1 MSSSKR
7 PRLCTEYYR
16 KTKGSPSNTQSSSA
30 RRGNPRR
37 KCNAQER
44 LFQENDCEAEK
55 TKIDWRSRKSF
66 DSSPSHLTRNQ
77 AKTCLRS
84 QSYVGKRTRSSNQ
97 FNARIREQIRQ
108 EENLECYIEAIP
120 DEVLL
125 LICSYLKEKD
135 LCRLAQTC
143 SRLNTLSQDGC
154 LWRSLYSQ
162 VFGMKKP
169 LVKTFEGVYIEQE
182 PKDDLC
188 WKKSLCSLY
197 PAHHVHPAL
206 AKQKKL
212 HPTRFTGR
220 QIKYHETI
228 NEALEAVPYDGVII
242 IHRGVYDEHL
252 SINKPV
258 AIIGAI
264 GSDEVVIQS
273 SSSTVVSFTSGSS
286 CSFLGHLTLK
296 NCPSSESQPIRL
308 GCVEVVDECSP
319 TVYNCKLTS
328 LADAGA
334 TVYVHGRGARPTLS
348 QCVISDSENVG
359 IFVTDGAQGTYED
372 CEITNM
378 KLAGVWVR
386 NHASPVMRRNKVHH
400 GRDVGFFIFDYGL
413 GYYEGND
420 VHNNRI
426 AGFEIRSGANPTVV
440 GCRIHHGMTGGIYCH
455 DDARGEFLENK
466 IYSNT
471 YAGVWITSQSNPTIK
486 NNEIYDGHQGGVYVF
501 GEGRGLI
508 EGNNIHDNALA
519 GIQIRTKSNPIVRCN
534 RIHSGLHGGIYVH
547 EDGMGLIEDNE
558 INNNTL
564 AGVWI
569 TTGSTPTLRHNRIH
583 SGKQVG
589 VYFYDGGC
597 GVLEE
602 NEIFNHKYS
611 GIQIRSGSNP
621 CIRRNKIWGGQN
633 GGVLVYNGG
642 LGLLE
647 ENEIFDNAMAGV
659 WIKTE
664 SDPVLRRNKIH
675 HGREGGVCVFN
686 SGKGILENND
696 IFRNALTG
704 VLISTASFPV
714 LKSNRI
720 FDGGA
725 AGIEITNS
733 AGGVLEENEV
743 FNNRFDGICLATGV
757 KPQLNNNK
765 VHSNRREVE
774 KAIESCRCLFQ
785 VSGNTCYPMH
795 DFYRCT
801 TCGTSE
807 GYAICVS
814 CVKGC
819 HDGHDVEFVRRDRF
833 FCDCGAG
840 SSGVLC
846 KLISGKCWSVASSRT
861 QTVRVA
867 SGGHTETQAQE
878 QSRNHSLC
886 TS

>member
-1 MSSSKR
+1 MKEGR
-7 PRLCTEYYR
+7 D
-16 KTKGSPSNTQSSSA
+16 KQ
-30 RRGNPRR
+30 RR
-37 KCNAQER
+37 KCNTGDHLMKEK
-44 LFQENDCEAEK
+44 DCGLESKEVE
-55 TKIDWRSRKSF
+55 RKSDMCL
-66 DSSPSHLTRNQ
+66 DSRSTRLTRKQDTKLESTTRSPSRR
-77 AKTCLRS
+77 RS
-84 QSYVGKRTRSSNQ
+84 CNLVNSSDQRSASQRGN
-97 FNARIREQIRQ
+97 FN
-108 EENLECYIEAIP
+108 CYIKAVP

-125 LICSYLKEKD
+125 LICSYLQERE
-135 LCRLAQTC
+135 LCRMAQTC
-143 SRLNTLSQDGC
+143 SRLNSICQDGC
-154 LWRSLYSQ
+154 LWRSLYTQ
-162 VFGMKKP
+162 VFDMKKP
-169 LVKTFEGVYIEQE
+169 MIKTFEGVYIEQE
-182 PKDDLC
+182 PENDLC
-188 WKKSLCSLY
+188 WKKCLSALY
-197 PAHHVHPAL
+197 HAYHVHPTI
-206 AKQKKL
+206 AKQNKINAGSCS
-212 HPTRFTGR
+212 GR
-220 QIKYHETI
+220 KINYHETI
-228 NEALEAVPYDGVII
+228 QEALEAVQDDGVII
-242 IHRGVYDEHL
+242 VHSGVYDEQL
-252 SINKPV
+252 SISKPV
-258 AIIGAI
+258 AVIGAVKNE
-264 GSDEVVIQS
+264 SDAVVIQCD
-273 SSSTVVSFTSGSS
+273 SSTVVTFNTGSA
-286 CSFLGHLTLK
+286 CSFLGHLTFK
-296 NCPSSESQPIRL
+296 NCPSSESQAIRS
-308 GCVEVVDECSP
+308 GCIEIVDDCSP
-319 TVYNCKLTS
+319 TIYNCKLTS
-328 LADAGA
+328 LANAGA
-334 TVYVHGRGARPTLS
+334 TIYVHGRGARPTLS
-348 QCVISDSENVG
+348 NCLISNSENVG
-359 IFVTDGAQGTYED
+359 IFITDGAQGTYED
-372 CEITNM
+372 CEITNI

-386 NHASPVMRRNKVHH
+386 NHASPIMRRNKVHH

-420 VHNNRI
+420 VYNNRI
-426 AGFEIRSGANPTVV
+426 AGFEIRSHANPTVV
-440 GCRIHHGMTGGIYCH
+440 GCK
-455 DDARGEFLENK
+455 ARGEFLENQ

-486 NNEIYDGHQGGVYVF
+486 NNEIYDGQQG
-501 GEGRGLI
+501 
-508 EGNNIHDNALA
+508 DNALA

-547 EDGMGLIEDNE
+547 EEGMGLIEDNE

-569 TTGSTPTLRHNRIH
+569 TTGSTPTLRNNRIH

-597 GVLEE
+597 GILEE

-664 SDPVLRRNKIH
+664 SNPVLRRNKIH
-675 HGREGGVCVFN
+675 DGREGGVCVFN
-686 SGKGILENND
+686 YGKGVLENND

-757 KPQLNNNK
+757 EPQLSNNK
-765 VHSNRREVE
+765 VHGNRREVE
-774 KAIESCRCLFQ
+774 KAIDSCRCLFQ

-801 TCGTSE
+801 TCGTSD

-819 HDGHDVEFVRRDRF
+819 HAGHEVKFVRRDRF

-846 KLISGKCWSVASSRT
+846 KLNQRNCWSVASSSRT
-861 QTVRVA
+861 QTAVRVA
-867 SGGHTETQAQE
+867 SGGQTETPAHEERGNQA
-878 QSRNHSLC
+878 LC
-886 TS
+886 VS

>member
-7 PRLCTEYYR
+7 PRFCTDFYR
-16 KTKGSPSNTQSSSA
+16 QTKTKASKTRRQNLKSNKPQKKCDIEVLFTKEKNYGGEKIQASAVDGSLPSLAKNREKTSRCSRSTKNRSCNRFNTVSKLPASK
-30 RRGNPRR
+30 RGN
-37 KCNAQER
+37 
-44 LFQENDCEAEK
+44 
-55 TKIDWRSRKSF
+55 TK
-66 DSSPSHLTRNQ
+66 
-77 AKTCLRS
+77 
-84 QSYVGKRTRSSNQ
+84 
-97 FNARIREQIRQ
+97 
-108 EENLECYIEAIP
+108 CYIEAIP

-125 LICSYLKEKD
+125 LICSYLQERD
-135 LCRLAQTC
+135 LCRFGQTC
-143 SRLNTLSQDGC
+143 SRLNTICEDGC
-154 LWRSLYSQ
+154 LWRSLYTQ
-162 VFGMKKP
+162 IFDMKKP
-169 LVKTFEGVYIEQE
+169 MVKTFEGVYIVVEAE
-182 PKDDLC
+182 DDSC
-188 WKKSLCSLY
+188 WKKCLSRLY
-197 PAHHVHPAL
+197 SSHHVHPSA
-206 AKQKKL
+206 AKQKTV
-212 HPTRFTGR
+212 HPSRFLGR
-220 QIKYHETI
+220 NINYHETI
-228 NEALEAVPYDGVII
+228 KDALEAAEADGVII
-242 IHRGVYDEHL
+242 VHCGVYDEQL
-252 SINKPV
+252 SVTKPV
-258 AIIGAI
+258 AIIGAAF
-264 GSDEVVIQS
+264 GEPDSVVIQS
-273 SSSTVVSFTSGSS
+273 NSSTVVAFSGGAS
-286 CSFLGHLTLK
+286 CGFLGHLTLK
-296 NCPSSESQPIRL
+296 NFPNSDDEAVRS
-308 GCVEVVDECSP
+308 GCVEVAEQCSP
-319 TVYNCKLTS
+319 TIFNCKLTS
-328 LADAGA
+328 LSTGA
-334 TVYVHGRGARPTLS
+334 TVFVHGRGARPTVS
-348 QCVISDSENVG
+348 QCLISDSENVG

-372 CEITNM
+372 CEIKNV

-386 NHASPVMRRNKVHH
+386 NQASPVMRRNKVHH

-420 VHNNRI
+420 VYNNRI

-440 GCRIHHGMTGGIYCH
+440 GCKVHHGMTGGIYCH
-455 DDARGEFLENK
+455 DDAHGEFLENK
-466 IYSNT
+466 IFSNT

-486 NNEIYDGHQGGVYVF
+486 NNEIYDGQQGGVYVF
-501 GEGRGLI
+501 GEGKGLI

-534 RIHSGLHGGIYVH
+534 RIHNGLHGGIYVH
-547 EDGMGLIEDNE
+547 EEGMGLIEDNE

-597 GVLEE
+597 GVLED

-621 CIRRNKIWGGQN
+621 TINRNKIWGGQN

-664 SDPVLRRNKIH
+664 SNPVLRRNKIH

-686 SGKGILENND
+686 CGKGVLENND

-704 VLISTASFPV
+704 VLISTSSFPV

-725 AGIEITNS
+725 AGIEITNC
-733 AGGVLEENEV
+733 AGGVLEGNEI

-757 KPQLNNNK
+757 KPQLSNNK

-774 KAIESCRCLFQ
+774 KAIESCRCLYQ

-801 TCGTSE
+801 TCGTSD
-807 GYAICVS
+807 GFAICVS

-819 HDGHDVEFVRRDRF
+819 HDGHNVEFVRRDRF

-846 KLISGKCWSVASSRT
+846 KLVSEKCWSLSSRV
-861 QTVRVA
+861 QAARLA
-867 SGGHTETQAQE
+867 SGVQIESHAQGD
-878 QSRNHSLC
+878 SRNQSLC
-886 TS
+886 L

>member
-16 KTKGSPSNTQSSSA
+16 KSKKCSSNL
-30 RRGNPRR
+30 RGCSLKRDRPRR
-37 KCNAQER
+37 KCSTDRTSMDEKYCR
-44 LFQENDCEAEK
+44 LESEESIIRFTRNLD
-55 TKIDWRSRKSF
+55 TK
-66 DSSPSHLTRNQ
+66 SSP
-77 AKTCLRS
+77 
-84 QSYVGKRTRSSNQ
+84 TRSPNRKRSCKLTSSTNQRSSSQRDVSN
-97 FNARIREQIRQ
+97 
-108 EENLECYIEAIP
+108 CYIKAVP

-125 LICSYLKEKD
+125 QICSYLQEGD
-135 LCRLAQTC
+135 LCHMAQTC
-143 SRLNTLSQDGC
+143 NRLNTICQDGC

-162 VFGMKKP
+162 VFEMANILIKNS
-169 LVKTFEGVYIEQE
+169 EGIYINQE
-182 PKDDLC
+182 PENDLC
-188 WKKSLCSLY
+188 WKKSFCAFY
-197 PAHHVHPAL
+197 HAHHVYPTT
-206 AKQKKL
+206 AKQRKL
-212 HPTRFTGR
+212 NPAQYTGR
-220 QIKYHETI
+220 KINYHETVK
-228 NEALEAVPYDGVII
+228 EALDAVQEDGII
-242 IHRGVYDEHL
+242 IVHSGVYYEEL
-252 SINKPV
+252 SISKPV
-258 AIIGAI
+258 AIIGAAK
-264 GSDEVVIQS
+264 SEDNPVVIQCD
-273 SSSTVVSFTSGSS
+273 SSTVVSFNAGSGN
-286 CSFLGHLTLK
+286 SFLGHVTLK
-296 NCPSSESQPIRL
+296 NNPNGESEVIRS
-308 GCVEVVDECSP
+308 GCVEVVDDCAPSI
-319 TVYNCKLTS
+319 YNCKLTS
-328 LADAGA
+328 LASAGA
-334 TVYVHGRGARPTLS
+334 TVYVHGRGARPMLS
-348 QCVISDSENVG
+348 KCFISDSENVG
-359 IFVTDGAQGTYED
+359 IFITDDAQGTYED
-372 CEITNM
+372 CEITNI

-386 NHASPVMRRNKVHH
+386 NHASPIMRRNKVHH

-420 VHNNRI
+420 VYNNRI
-426 AGFEIRSGANPTVV
+426 AGFEIRSHANPTVV
-440 GCRIHHGMTGGIYCH
+440 GCKIHHGMTGGIYCH

-486 NNEIYDGHQGGVYVF
+486 NNEIYGGQQGGVYVF
-501 GEGRGLI
+501 GEGKGLI

-547 EDGMGLIEDNE
+547 EEGIGLIEDNE

-569 TTGSTPTLRHNRIH
+569 TTGSTPTLRNNRIH

-597 GVLEE
+597 GILEE

-664 SDPVLRRNKIH
+664 SNPVLRRNKIH
-675 HGREGGVCVFN
+675 DGREGGVCVFN
-686 SGKGILENND
+686 HGKGVLENND

-757 KPQLNNNK
+757 EPKLSNNK
-765 VHSNRREVE
+765 VHGNRREVE
-774 KAIESCRCLFQ
+774 KAIESCRCLYQ
-785 VSGNTCYPMH
+785 VSGNTCFPMH

-801 TCGTSE
+801 TCGTSD

-819 HDGHDVEFVRRDRF
+819 HEGHDVKFVRRDRF

-846 KLISGKCWSVASSRT
+846 KLVSGNCWSVTSRT
-861 QTVRVA
+861 QAARVA
-867 SGGHTETQAQE
+867 SGGQTETSAQE
-878 QSRNHSLC
+878 VRGNQALC
-886 TS
+886 VS